1 MTVEGHR
8 PTHRPERVAEEIRN
22 EVLLLLAGDLKDPR
36 LALAGLDVTEVRVSP
51 NLKQVRVFVR
61 VLGDAREKKLALDG
75 LRHSAGYVRHELL
88 IRLRL
93 RRAPDIFFMND
104 ESESY
109 GQHIDEL
116 LRKSKGSGGPG

>member
-1 MTVEGHR
+1 MPPEGHR

-22 EVLLLLAGDLKDPR
+22 EVCLMLAGDLKDPR
-36 LALAGLDVTEVRVSP
+36 LALAGMDVTEVRVSP

-75 LRHSAGYVRHELL
+75 LNHSAGYVRHELL

-93 RRAPDIFFMND
+93 RRAPDVFFMND

-116 LRKSKGSGGPG
+116 LRKSKSSGG

>member
-75 LRHSAGYVRHELL
+75 LN
-88 IRLRL
+88 IP
-93 RRAPDIFFMND
+93 PDTCGTNCSFGSVCGAHPIF
-104 ESESY
+104 S
-109 GQHIDEL
+109 L
-116 LRKSKGSGGPG
+116 

>member
-1 MTVEGHR
+1 M
-8 PTHRPERVAEEIRN
+8 
-22 EVLLLLAGDLKDPR
+22 
-36 LALAGLDVTEVRVSP
+36 DVTEVRVSP

-75 LRHSAGYVRHELL
+75 LNHSAGYVRHELL

-93 RRAPDIFFMND
+93 RRAPDVFFMND

-116 LRKSKGSGGPG
+116 LRKSKSWGG

>member
-1 MTVEGHR
+1 MPVEGHR
-8 PTHRPERVAEEIRN
+8 PGHRPERVAEEIRN
-22 EVLLLLAGDLKDPR
+22 EVCLMLAGDLKDPR
-36 LALAGLDVTEVRVSP
+36 LAAGLDVTEVRVSP

-75 LRHSAGYVRHELL
+75 LNHSTGYVRHELL
-88 IRLRL
+88 RRLRL

-109 GQHIDEL
+109 GQHIEDL
-116 LRKSKGSGGPG
+116 LRKSKNSGDRG